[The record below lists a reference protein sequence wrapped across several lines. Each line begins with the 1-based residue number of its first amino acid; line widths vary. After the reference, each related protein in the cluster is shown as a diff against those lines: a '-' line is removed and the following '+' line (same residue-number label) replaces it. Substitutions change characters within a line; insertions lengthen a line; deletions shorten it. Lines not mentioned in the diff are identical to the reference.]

1 MIFLVIL
8 LVIIILW
15 LQYPLC
21 ENDKDKKQSQY
32 TQIFNSIKTPII
44 VICFII
50 IIIST
55 YSCKKPALNAYV
67 SVPKY

>member
-8 LVIIILW
+8 LVIIIFW
-15 LQYPLC
+15 LQYSQYD
-21 ENDKDKKQSQY
+21 DKDKPKSKYMQV
-32 TQIFNSIKTPII
+32 FNLIKTPIV

-50 IIIST
+50 LIFSA
-55 YSCKKPALNAYV
+55 YSCKKPSLNAYV